1 MIYIILLLKTPIIF
15 VKKEKKM
22 SKAFVKFSWLTLVFI
37 YLVVIAG
44 SVVRSS
50 GSGMGCPDWP
60 KCFDQVIPPTDVSQ
74 LPENYKDIYVNK
86 RTQKVEKF
94 AKILTVFGM
103 GDIAT
108 ELKNDKSLLLEQD
121 FNWKRTWTE
130 YGNRLVGFISGNLV
144 LATFIWILIAYR
156 RKRNLLFLSFINLV
170 LLIFEAWMGSI
181 VVATNLV
188 PWILTLHM
196 LVALVIIW
204 IQIKIIIIAEGK
216 HYQIKITKS
225 FKRLFYIS
233 IILSVVQILLGTQVR
248 QEIDFMVADNVDRGL
263 MLSQM
268 DTDFYFHRSLIWL
281 VLLVNGALFWLN
293 RKNNYG
299 LIIFLYI
306 IILIGVEFFT
316 GVLFSYAGMPA
327 ILQPIHL
334 VVASLLLTIQL
345 YGLKFFKYKRESLI
359 R

>member
-1 MIYIILLLKTPIIF
+1 
-15 VKKEKKM
+15 M
-22 SKAFVKFSWLTLVFI
+22 SKAFVRFSWVTLLFI

-44 SVVRSS
+44 SVVRST

-60 KCFDQVIPPTDVSQ
+60 KCFDQVIPPTDISQ

-86 RTQKVEKF
+86 RKQKVEKF

-103 GDIAT
+103 GDLAND
-108 ELKNDKSLLLEQD
+108 LKNDKSLLLEQD

-144 LATFIWILIAYR
+144 LITFIWVFLKY
-156 RKRNLLFLSFINLV
+156 KRNRSLVFLSFLNLI
-170 LLIFEAWMGSI
+170 LLVFEAWMGSI

-196 LVALVIIW
+196 LVALIIIW

-216 HYQIKITKS
+216 SYQIKIKKS
-225 FKRLFYIS
+225 FKKLFYVS
-233 IILSVVQILLGTQVR
+233 ILLSVVQILLGTQVR

-263 MLSQM
+263 MLSNM

-281 VLLVNGALFWLN
+281 VLIVNGTLFWLN

-299 LIIFLYI
+299 LVMFLYI
-306 IILIGVEFFT
+306 IGLICVEFFT

-327 ILQPIHL
+327 VLQPIHL
-334 VVASLLLTIQL
+334 VVASLMLAVQL
-345 YGLKFFKYKRESLI
+345 YGLKYFKYKRESLI